1 MKKSEYLKIL
11 KENLSGLEKNSIKD
25 IIEDIEEHFLA
36 GIEEGKSEEE
46 ICSDLGDPISI
57 ANTYKQEEEISP
69 NKKVGFNSILRM
81 FLLGSSLMFVNI
93 VFVLG
98 IYIGIL
104 GAYIAILLSSIS
116 ISIVGFISILVA
128 IIPSLGFY
136 LNIYGIKLY
145 TAMDRLFLFFSGLGS
160 LSAGIFLTI
169 ILVILGRYIIKW
181 TNSYIKVNINLVK
194 KAGK

>member
-1 MKKSEYLKIL
+1 MKKAEYLKIL
-11 KENLSGLEKNSIKD
+11 KENLSGLEKNVIKD

-36 GIEEGKSEEE
+36 GIEEGKIEEE

-57 ANTYKQEEEISP
+57 ANTYRQEEEISP
-69 NKKVGFNSILRM
+69 NKKAGFNSILKM
-81 FLLGSSLMFVNI
+81 FLLGFSLIFINI

-104 GAYIAILLSSIS
+104 VVYIAILLSSMS

-128 IIPSLGFY
+128 IIPSLGLY
-136 LNIYGIKLY
+136 LNIYGINLY
-145 TAMDRLFLFFSGLGS
+145 TGMDRLFLFFTGLGS

-169 ILVILGRYIIKW
+169 VLVILGRYIIKW